1 MKTVL
6 LVTAIL
12 MSASARADVNPAIP
26 FINFVGNVIQ
36 DKINDHNGNNVDLID
51 LDDEDVNYNKVILL
65 DQGNKIIL
73 GQLTI
78 DEEVGMDSFT
88 LPKCHLGDNKPVSQI
103 RFAVKKNDVT
113 IDTIR
118 VTFQNGKTQVI
129 DVSNDY
135 SNGEKT
141 EWFALKGLKDRCI
154 QKIRVTGSA
163 FHQWDGGDS
172 DFNGPGNHGP
182 GGHIGFGGGG
192 IDIDINLPGHGGN
205 NHGPGNH
212 GPGGHDHYNNSKS
225 VLQVIGLKS

>member
-1 MKTVL
+1 MKAVF

-36 DKINDHNGNNVDLID
+36 DKINDQNGGNVDFFD
-51 LDDEDVNYNKVILL
+51 FDDQDADSSKVILL

-78 DEEVGMDSFT
+78 DEEIGMDSFT
-88 LPKCHLGDNKPVSQI
+88 LPKCNVSDNEPVSQI
-103 RFAVKKNDVT
+103 RFAVKKNDVA
-113 IDTIR
+113 IDTVR

-129 DVSNDY
+129 NVSNDY
-135 SNGEKT
+135 SKGEKT
-141 EWFALKGLKDRCI
+141 EWFALKGVKDRCI

-163 FHQWDGGDS
+163 FHQWDDGDS
-172 DFNGPGNHGP
+172 DFGGPGHGPGHGP

-192 IDIDINLPGHGGN
+192 IDIDINVPGHGGP
-205 NHGPGNH
+205 HHPGH

-225 VLQVIGLKS
+225 VLQVIGLK